1 MTSYNM
7 ICLIYIWLHKIK
19 FVVLLKLND
28 GTSTKT
34 FAILKW
40 AQAMLFYSSLFAMIL
55 GHILILCS
63 MYW

>member
-19 FVVLLKLND
+19 FVVLPKLND
-28 GTSTKT
+28 GTSTET

-40 AQAMLFYSSLFAMIL
+40 AQAMLYIVHCLP
-55 GHILILCS
+55 
-63 MYW
+63 